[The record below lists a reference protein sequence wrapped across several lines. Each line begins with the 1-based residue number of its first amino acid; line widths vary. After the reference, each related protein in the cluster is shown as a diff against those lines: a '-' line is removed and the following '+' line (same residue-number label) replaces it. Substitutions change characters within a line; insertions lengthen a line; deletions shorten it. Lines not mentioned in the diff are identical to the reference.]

1 MSHKNMDKKNRF
13 RARTIGFRMS
23 EEEARELDLKV
34 AASGMT
40 KQDYIIDSLLKRKI
54 RVVCG
59 RKVIREL
66 QMQLEAVLE
75 ELQFMDDNTD
85 IEEDVIVPL
94 KIVLEVLTA
103 EEEQIK
109 K

>member
-23 EEEARELDLKV
+23 EAEAKELDLKV

-54 RVVCG
+54 RIVGG

-66 QMQLEAVLE
+66 QFQLEAVLE
-75 ELQFMDDNTD
+75 ELQFLDENTNID
-85 IEEDVIVPL
+85 EAVIEPIQV
-94 KIVLEVLTA
+94 VLEVLTA
-103 EEEQIK
+103 KEEK
-109 K
+109 